1 MRYNYGQ
8 FIKKQF
14 ESLIQCNHEM
24 ISILSN
30 TSAFIKQN
38 YQDISWA
45 GFYLL
50 KDNELILGPFQ
61 GKVACT
67 NIPLNKGVCGTS
79 AYLRETIIVENV
91 HLFKGHI
98 ACDSES
104 NSEIVVPIIKNN
116 ELFGVLDLDSTSIGR
131 FTDTDKII
139 FEDLVNIL
147 VKYL

>member
-1 MRYNYGQ
+1 MDNLL
-8 FIKKQF
+8 KKQF

-24 ISILSN
+24 ITILSN

-45 GFYLL
+45 GFYLF

-116 ELFGVLDLDSTSIGR
+116 ELLGVLDLDSTSIRR
-131 FTDTDKII
+131 FNDTDKII
-139 FEDLVNIL
+139 FEELVSIL

>member
-1 MRYNYGQ
+1 MDNLL
-8 FIKKQF
+8 KKQF
-14 ESLIQCNHEM
+14 ESLIQCNNEM
-24 ISILSN
+24 ITILSN

-45 GFYLL
+45 GFYLF
-50 KDNELILGPFQ
+50 KNDELILGPFQ

-79 AYLRETIIVENV
+79 AYLRETIVVENV

-104 NSEIVVPIIKNN
+104 NSEIVVPIIKDN

-131 FTDTDKII
+131 FDNTDKII
-139 FEDLVNIL
+139 FEELVSIL

>member
-1 MRYNYGQ
+1 MDNLL
-8 FIKKQF
+8 KKQY

-24 ISILSN
+24 ITILSN

-79 AYLRETIIVENV
+79 AYLRETIVVENV

-139 FEDLVNIL
+139 FEDLVSIL

>member
-1 MRYNYGQ
+1 MDNLL
-8 FIKKQF
+8 KKQYV
-14 ESLIQCNHEM
+14 SLIQCNHEM
-24 ISILSN
+24 ITILSN

-79 AYLRETIIVENV
+79 AYLRETIVVENV

-116 ELFGVLDLDSTSIGR
+116 ELFGVLDLDSTSIER

-139 FEDLVNIL
+139 FEDLVSIL